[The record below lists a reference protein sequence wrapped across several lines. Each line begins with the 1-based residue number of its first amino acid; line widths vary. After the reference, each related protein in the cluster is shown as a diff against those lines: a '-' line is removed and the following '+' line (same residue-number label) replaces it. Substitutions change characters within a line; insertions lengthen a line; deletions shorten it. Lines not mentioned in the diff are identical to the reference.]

1 MALPANYKEVQKNWE
16 ITITGRIFFILENYK
31 LLSEDET
38 KSLNL
43 TILSLNPLTLKS
55 FSSQF

>member
-1 MALPANYKEVQKNWE
+1 MALPANHKEVQKNWE